1 MTELVNHPKVRRFKL
16 NVDTLETLDDIKKVL
31 EVLDIRIQTDSDL
44 WEKVG
49 QHFTTECVPRGYL
62 KLREKIGDKGIA
74 NLHYHEMEIEIQKI
88 LDEEK
93 TT

>member
-1 MTELVNHPKVRRFKL
+1 MSELVNHPKVRRFKL
-16 NVDTLETLDDIKKVL
+16 NVDTLETLDDIKKIL

-44 WEKVG
+44 WEEVG

-74 NLHYHEMEIEIQKI
+74 NLHYHEMEIEIKKL

-93 TT
+93 TA